1 MENATSIYNLR
12 DDPSQRKMPVPV
24 MSYSDVLK
32 NMQEEPVQQEAPVQ
46 TQQAPVQHH
55 QAPLQQHQAPEV
67 LQFHPQPPV
76 LSQPVIEPLSEK
88 NEKDDFQSKSF
99 QNDMLVL
106 LSVYIIVHMTSVQKW
121 IQTKVPNLINMD
133 TGTMSVLGLLMNGV
147 LVIVMWN
154 ISKKMVAKYLKEL

>member
-12 DDPSQRKMPVPV
+12 DEPSQRKMPVPV

-32 NMQEEPVQQEAPVQ
+32 NMQEEPVQAPVQ
-46 TQQAPVQHH
+46 QQEPPVQQAPPMQQATHVQ
-55 QAPLQQHQAPEV
+55 QQPEV
-67 LQFHPQPPV
+67 LFPQPPV
-76 LSQPVIEPLSEK
+76 IQQQPQSP
-88 NEKDDFQSKSF
+88 EKDDFQSKSF

-106 LSVYIIVHMTSVQKW
+106 LSVYIVVHMASVQKW
-121 IQTKVPNLINMD
+121 IQTKVPNLINPD
-133 TGTMSVLGLLMNGV
+133 GAMSVLGLLMNGV

>member
-1 MENATSIYNLR
+1 MENATSIYDLR
-12 DDPSQRKMPVPV
+12 DEPSQRKMPVPV

-32 NMQEEPVQQEAPVQ
+32 NMQEEPVQAPVQ
-46 TQQAPVQHH
+46 QQAPPVQ
-55 QAPLQQHQAPEV
+55 QETPVQQHPEV

-76 LSQPVIEPLSEK
+76 IQHQPQVIEPQ
-88 NEKDDFQSKSF
+88 EKDDFQSKSF

-106 LSVYIIVHMTSVQKW
+106 LGVYIVVHMASVQKW
-121 IQTKVPNLINMD
+121 IQTKVPNLINPD
-133 TGTMSVLGLLMNGV
+133 GAMSVLGLLMNGV